1 MTYLI
6 LLIINFVGLVK
17 KMKPLCSLWLLFR
30 LCYCSLETWLWIL
43 SMLQK
48 IFGVRNL
55 LDGCADVQGQHMA
68 IISDVT
74 MI

>member
-1 MTYLI
+1 
-6 LLIINFVGLVK
+6 
-17 KMKPLCSLWLLFR
+17 
-30 LCYCSLETWLWIL
+30 
-43 SMLQK
+43 MLQK
-48 IFGVRNL
+48 FFGVRNL

>member
-1 MTYLI
+1 MD
-6 LLIINFVGLVK
+6 FVYASK
-17 KMKPLCSLWLLFR
+17 F
-30 LCYCSLETWLWIL
+30 
-43 SMLQK
+43 
-48 IFGVRNL
+48 FGVRNL